1 VQPPRPGKRTHGTC
15 GDYYRLLLASQ
26 LPEII
31 RTDCTRSAGAF
42 ALDIE
47 LLLIPEPDVPEV
59 LPVPLVLPV
68 PDPLVLPLPVVPA
81 VLPLP
86 VVPAVLPLPVLPVP
100 AVPDVEPV
108 ADVPEVEP
116 EP

>member
-1 VQPPRPGKRTHGTC
+1 VTI
-15 GDYYRLLLASQ
+15 YRLLASQ

-31 RTDCTRSAGAF
+31 RTDCTRSAGAL

-47 LLLIPEPDVPEV
+47 PLLMPEPEVPEV

-68 PDPLVLPLPVVPA
+68 PDAPVLPLPVVPA
-81 VLPLP
+81 VLPVP
-86 VVPAVLPLPVLPVP
+86 EPAVLPLPVLPVP

-108 ADVPEVEP
+108 ADVLEP
-116 EP
+116 EPAP